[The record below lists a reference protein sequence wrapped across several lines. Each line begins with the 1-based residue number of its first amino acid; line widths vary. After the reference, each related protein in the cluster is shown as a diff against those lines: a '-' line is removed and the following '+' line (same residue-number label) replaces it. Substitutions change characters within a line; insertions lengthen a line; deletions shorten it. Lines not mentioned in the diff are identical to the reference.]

1 MIRVFSNSLE
11 ERVQCARIGMTEEVV
26 TEVVTE
32 FRISLKTRAI
42 KSRTFP

>member
-11 ERVQCARIGMTEEVV
+11 ERVQCAQIGMTEEVL
-26 TEVVTE
+26 TE
-32 FRISLKTRAI
+32 FRMSLKTRAM